1 MTLSS
6 SGFCAQLLHCLAEPA
21 LRALALAA
29 LAGLALALGRAKDA
43 AVRLAVWTAVLY
55 AALAMPFLAR
65 VAPAVRLPL
74 PSRLTAHS
82 VLAPAPGGIRTV
94 ATASPLRV
102 IAAPSRVGAALVAAP
117 ASAGQPQGQPLRRA
131 EPSQSHWT
139 FSWPLVAVAL
149 YLLLAGI
156 LLGQVAT
163 GFYFSRRIKLFSNPV
178 GDRRVLAMLLEQS
191 TRWGLH
197 TAPGLAESAA
207 VTVPVTLGAWHP
219 IVLLPTAWR
228 AWSEEKIQAALA
240 HELSHVVRKDALTR
254 ALAAIHRSVFWF
266 SPLAWW
272 LERHLAA
279 LAEQASDD
287 AALRTGADRVFY
299 AKVLLGFYQD
309 LQSAIGRVRWEGVAM
324 TRGKQAQRRVDRI
337 LDSSRRLSAGL
348 RKSAWLALALL
359 AAPVIYLLAGAQP
372 IVAHKLHGEDGRV
385 LAAPV
390 TSPAAEPL
398 WAGLQAPPTPAAPK
412 PVAAPPQAPQAPTP
426 PPATAGQWVY
436 PESDE
441 DVMIFYGKEMSG
453 TGTYRDSDLKHLRAL
468 RDASKAD
475 IVWFRRNGKAY
486 IIRDAATVQ
495 QAKGIWAPQEAQ
507 LDKLKEELLRQ
518 QGALSAQQ
526 EAPGTQGALYRQME
540 ALRAQQE
547 ALGKQM
553 EKVRVPVPDLTA
565 ELQKLQAQLDQ
576 LHKHGA
582 TQEELG
588 EAQNALRDLQT
599 KLATGK
605 LGAFGGE
612 EGELGA
618 QQAEMGDLQRKLGEL
633 GRLRAQ
639 FDQLNN
645 RSTTQEE
652 LGEAQN
658 ALRDLRNKLATGKL
672 GAIVGKEG
680 EAGAQQA
687 EMGDLQRKLGEQQ
700 ARLEK
705 EASRK
710 MKALLD
716 DALAKGLAQPE

>member
-1 MTLSS
+1 
-6 SGFCAQLLHCLAEPA
+6 
-21 LRALALAA
+21 
-29 LAGLALALGRAKDA
+29 
-43 AVRLAVWTAVLY
+43 
-55 AALAMPFLAR
+55 
-65 VAPAVRLPL
+65 
-74 PSRLTAHS
+74 
-82 VLAPAPGGIRTV
+82 
-94 ATASPLRV
+94 
-102 IAAPSRVGAALVAAP
+102 VAAP
-117 ASAGQPQGQPLRRA
+117 ASAGQPQGLPLRRGDRW
-131 EPSQSHWT
+131 PSQWI
-139 FSWPLVAVAL
+139 FSWPLAAIAL

-156 LLGQVAT
+156 LLGQVAA
-163 GFYFSRRIKLFSNPV
+163 GFYLSRRIKLFSNPV

-191 TRWGLH
+191 TRWGLQ

-219 IVLLPTAWR
+219 IVLFPIAWR
-228 AWSEEKIQAALA
+228 AWSEEKIQAVLA

-287 AALRTGADRVFY
+287 AALRTGADRLFY

-324 TRGKQAQRRVDRI
+324 TRGKQAQLRMDRI
-337 LDSSRRLSAGL
+337 LDSTRRLSAGL
-348 RKSAWLALALL
+348 RWPAWVALALL

-372 IVAHKLHGEDGRV
+372 VVAHKLHGEDGRA
-385 LAAPV
+385 LATPV

-398 WAGLQAPPTPAAPK
+398 WAGLQAPPAAPAAPK
-412 PVAAPPQAPQAPTP
+412 PAAAPPQAPQAPTP

-468 RDASKAD
+468 RDASNTD

-486 IIRDAATVQ
+486 IIRDPATVQ
-495 QAKGIWAPQEAQ
+495 QAKAIWWPQEAE
-507 LDKLKEELLRQ
+507 LDKLREDLLRR
-518 QGALSAQQ
+518 QGTLSAQQ
-526 EAPGTQGALYRQME
+526 EELGRQGALYRQMG

-547 ALGKQM
+547 ELGKEM

-588 EAQNALRDLQT
+588 EAQDALRDLQN
-599 KLATGK
+599 KLGTGK
-605 LGAFGGE
+605 LGAIGGE

-618 QQAEMGDLQRKLGEL
+618 PQAEMGDLQRKLGEL
-633 GRLRAQ
+633 RKLQAQ
-639 FDQLNN
+639 LDQLNN

-672 GAIVGKEG
+672 GAIGGKEG
-680 EAGAQQA
+680 EPGAQQA
-687 EMGDLQRKLGEQQ
+687 EMADLQRKMGEQK
-700 ARLEK
+700 ARLAD
-705 EASRK
+705 EASRKTKAK